1 LVRQLIDAVV
11 LERPDRRIE
20 ADHLSHTHPMRITK
34 TAIIILVCMIMT
46 ACMGTRFVYER
57 LDWLTTWYVS
67 DIFDLDSGQKAEFRE
82 IADRNMEWHRE
93 NQLPR
98 YAEFCRE
105 LDREMEGSIT
115 PEALER
121 RYQEMLVIWD
131 EFIVHIMPDASV
143 FLRSLSDEQVEDFLA
158 NVEESN
164 QELWDE
170 YAGRTPEQRL
180 SRREKSAIKGVQRFT
195 GRLNGEQKDLV
206 RSYIVTMHDNS
217 EEWLDGR
224 REWQAEFRDL
234 MQSKPDEQE
243 YIKRLTAL
251 MLDPNTGDSD
261 EYRRKVDDNRR
272 IIFEMFSA
280 LVDQLTEKQR
290 KRVRKRLNSFA
301 EDFEFLAGQV

>member
-1 LVRQLIDAVV
+1 
-11 LERPDRRIE
+11 
-20 ADHLSHTHPMRITK
+20 
-34 TAIIILVCMIMT
+34 
-46 ACMGTRFVYER
+46 MGTRFMYER

-67 DIFDLDSGQKAEFRE
+67 GLFDLDSGQKEEFRE
-82 IADRNMEWHRE
+82 IADRNMEWHRA

-105 LDREMEGSIT
+105 LDRELEGSIT
-115 PEALER
+115 PEMLER

-131 EFIVHIMPDASV
+131 EFVVHIMPDASG
-143 FLRSLSDEQVEDFLA
+143 FLRSLSDEQIKDFLA
-158 NVEESN
+158 NVEENN

-180 SRREKSAIKGVQRFT
+180 ARREKSAIKGVQRFT
-195 GRLNGEQKDLV
+195 GRLNGEQKELV

-224 REWQAEFRDL
+224 RAWQAEFRDL

-243 YIKRLTAL
+243 YIQRLTAL

-261 EYRRKVDDNRR
+261 DYRRKVDDNRQ

-290 KRVRKRLNSFA
+290 NRVRKRLNSFA